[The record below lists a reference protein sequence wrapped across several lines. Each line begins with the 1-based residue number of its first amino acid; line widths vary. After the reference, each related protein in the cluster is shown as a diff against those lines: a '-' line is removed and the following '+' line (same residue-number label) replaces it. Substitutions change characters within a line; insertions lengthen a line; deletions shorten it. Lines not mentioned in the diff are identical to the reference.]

1 MMGFE
6 RSQKPPGKQHQ
17 NTAAD
22 RDGRHDHRSGVWIR
36 AFHQGTPERAGMEMI
51 SGKKLD
57 ADSQRELLTL
67 LNNAEARLLFPH
79 FYN

>member
-1 MMGFE
+1 
-6 RSQKPPGKQHQ
+6 
-17 NTAAD
+17 
-22 RDGRHDHRSGVWIR
+22 
-36 AFHQGTPERAGMEMI
+36 MI